1 MFIEESR
8 ESERDASSS
17 SRELG
22 IARAR
27 QRIDVQEGLAQS
39 RSVRPRR
46 TGGAARQERQ
56 LPWRGVGRKSCDAE
70 VVRTCSLGGGSATGA
85 RGEHGHC
92 AQEKSRID
100 EAKRRPAP
108 STSDT
113 QSYAHFPLLDQPAPT
128 TLVGWC
134 WLARRKRKERPR
146 NGPGSFLFS
155 TRLDGCAATAEVDGN
170 GVAGQERE
178 HVQRARRDAS
188 TALHTQHTHTQTH
201 THTTVVLCLVQPRLA
216 CQSRRPLPTWGSGP
230 RPRLTLVKV

>member
-1 MFIEESR
+1 MLIEESR

-56 LPWRGVGRKSCDAE
+56 LPWRAVGRKSCDAE

-134 WLARRKRKERPR
+134 WLARRRGRRGQGTAPAASSSQHGSMDAQRRQRWTETALQARSANTFKEQEEMPRRPCTHSTR
-146 NGPGSFLFS
+146 TRRRTRTRRSCSVLFS
-155 TRLDGCAATAEVDGN
+155 
-170 GVAGQERE
+170 
-178 HVQRARRDAS
+178 RA
-188 TALHTQHTHTQTH
+188 L
-201 THTTVVLCLVQPRLA
+201 LVNLGGPY
-216 CQSRRPLPTWGSGP
+216 PLGDQG
-230 RPRLTLVKV
+230 RVRA